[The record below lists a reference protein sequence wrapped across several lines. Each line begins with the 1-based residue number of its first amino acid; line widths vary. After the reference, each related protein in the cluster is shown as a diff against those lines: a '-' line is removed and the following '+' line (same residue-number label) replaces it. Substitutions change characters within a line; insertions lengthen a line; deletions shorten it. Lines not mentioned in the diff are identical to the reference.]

1 MLFFLDWGGGHNSG
15 TRFRQCAF
23 REQIAK
29 KKKKKKNG
37 NKKPDRTAGKPVPDV
52 IAVVNA
58 VGN

>member
-1 MLFFLDWGGGHNSG
+1 MEVITQELDSDNAPSG
-15 TRFRQCAF
+15 SKLQ
-23 REQIAK
+23 